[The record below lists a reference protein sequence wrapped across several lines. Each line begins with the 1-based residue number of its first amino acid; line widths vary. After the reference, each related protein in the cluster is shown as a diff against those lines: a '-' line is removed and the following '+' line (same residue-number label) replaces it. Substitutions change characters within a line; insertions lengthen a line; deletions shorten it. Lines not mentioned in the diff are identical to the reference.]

1 VTIASIGSI
10 GTNGT
15 GSSATTIVLTTSAA
29 AEAGNLV
36 VVIVGKNNTATSS
49 SETNEITGLADS
61 GSNTWSK
68 LGEYTYSE
76 GAAADGGT
84 AAIFFCRLTSTINS
98 SGTITASFSA
108 SSGNRAIAAWEFS
121 TPNTIAQFG
130 TAQTTGANG
139 TTNPGSLTASGLTT
153 SLYLAVRVVYAD
165 ASETLTVSSGY
176 TELTG
181 TNIGGGAALRG
192 EFKIGLATSFTS
204 APTLSG
210 VADSA
215 SVLAVI
221 GEPLIN
227 RNGLFFNGAF

>member
-1 VTIASIGSI
+1 
-10 GTNGT
+10 
-15 GSSATTIVLTTSAA
+15 
-29 AEAGNLV
+29 LV
-36 VVIVGKNNTATSS
+36 VVMVGKENTATSS
-49 SETNEITGLADS
+49 GETNEITGLADS
-61 GSNTWSK
+61 GGNTWTK

-76 GAAADGGT
+76 GAAGDGGT
-84 AAIFFCRLTSTINS
+84 AAIFFSKLTSTINLG
-98 SGTITASFSA
+98 GTITASFSA
-108 SSGNRAIAAWEFS
+108 SSASKAVAAWEFS

-165 ASETLTVSSGY
+165 TSETLTVSSGY
-176 TELTG
+176 TALTG
-181 TNIGGGAALRG
+181 TNIGGAAALRG